1 MTFEVPPNFN
11 RTPLPLLTINKLALL
26 EKSTSTPPFYILIEG
41 TNVVSDVVYYDIEI
55 CFQDDKNAVLNRV
68 TRRFSQ
74 IEKFHQA
81 LKKAVEPKIKLPKIP
96 PKKIFG
102 TTNAEFIQ
110 ERKEALQ
117 AYFNTYPNIQGIVS
131 VDVFQVFFEFVNME
145 KISQNPEALKRVEQL
160 RISMNLAPQ

>member
-1 MTFEVPPNFN
+1 MTFVIPPNFN

-117 AYFNTYPNIQGIVS
+117 AYFNIFPNLQGIAS
-131 VDVFQVFFEFVNME
+131 FDVFQVFFEFVNME
-145 KISQNPEALKRVEQL
+145 KISQNPEALKRLEQL

>member
-1 MTFEVPPNFN
+1 MAFEVPPNFN
-11 RTPLPLLTINKLALL
+11 RIPLPLLTINKLALL

-41 TNVVSDVVYYDIEI
+41 TNVVSDVVFYEIEI

-81 LKKAVEPKIKLPKIP
+81 LKKVLEPKIKLPKIP

-102 TTNAEFIQ
+102 TTSAEFIQ
-110 ERKEALQ
+110 ERKDALQ
-117 AYFNTYPNIQGIVS
+117 AYFNIFPNIQGIVS
-131 VDVFQVFFEFVNME
+131 VDVFQVFFELTNVDKVKE
-145 KISQNPEALKRVEQL
+145 NPEALKRFEQL
-160 RISMNLAPQ
+160 RIFMNLAQQ